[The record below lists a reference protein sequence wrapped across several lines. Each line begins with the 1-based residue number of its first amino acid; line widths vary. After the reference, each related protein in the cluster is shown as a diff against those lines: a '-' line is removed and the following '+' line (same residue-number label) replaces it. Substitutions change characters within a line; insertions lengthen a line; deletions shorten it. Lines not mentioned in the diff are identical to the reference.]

1 MAGFDPALGSTSPAV
16 LLDNVTRLDE
26 LVNGPPADVPDR
38 AGDPL
43 YSWRQIMA
51 MVAAAIVEA
60 QNSITAIGLPFTTLP
75 EAQTAADEGKI
86 PEGAVTWVRNIE
98 DIELADEYKNIAGT
112 LTATGRKLPSQQSI
126 DKYFQ
131 VLPDG
136 TFALMADNGMILA
149 IDKNAVTR
157 AVSLAVQDLISVG
170 GASFQIYQNA
180 NGLFVVGDNG
190 IPLALGPD
198 GILRMVA
205 ANIGGVGF
213 ETDTMGVPVLFRAP
227 NGIAGAVDLDGNWR
241 FPGVVTDTL
250 IVGGK
255 KITGDGGGSMGTEFT
270 RSDRYVD
277 ADGNIMPVIT
287 DTLKMS
293 AWGSS
298 SLLRYGADAAF
309 SAMASSLGVTNW
321 NNQGQ
326 GGETS
331 FQIAARFGSV
341 PFSLIFPDNTIP
353 ASGAVG
359 VTCTQLPSNFRNSYL
374 KAYSGTVGGVSGTLS
389 WSSSLSSLLFTR
401 ATSGSPVVLTGAT
414 DFIPTLPESYRDG
427 VVLLW
432 MYKNDITNPEF
443 SAEVTFSN
451 VVKTFAHLS
460 TLAKRCLVI
469 GIFNDS
475 SYSNTDYLN
484 RVATLNSMMRAKF
497 GYLYC
502 DTQDY
507 LCSAQVWVDTG
518 ITPTEQDLAM
528 QAAGYKATSLSG
540 DTLHLN
546 TAASKAITDHVIK
559 PKLISLGWYK

>member
-1 MAGFDPALGSTSPAV
+1 MALNPPLGNTSPEV
-16 LLDNVTRLDE
+16 LLDNAKRLDE
-26 LVNGPPADVPDR
+26 LVNGPAATVPDR
-38 AGDPL
+38 ADVPL
-43 YSWRQIMA
+43 DSWRQIMA
-51 MVAAAIVEA
+51 MVAAAIIEA
-60 QNSITAIGLPFTTLP
+60 QNSITAIGLPFSTLDD
-75 EAQTAADEGKI
+75 AQAAVSDGKI
-86 PEGAVTWVRNIE
+86 PEGAVTWVR
-98 DIELADEYKNIAGT
+98 DIDDTELADEYKNISGT
-112 LTATGRKLPSQQSI
+112 LTATGRKMPSQQSI

-149 IDKNAVTR
+149 IDKNAVVR
-157 AVSLAVQDLISVG
+157 AISLAVQDLISVG

-255 KITGDGGGSMGTEFT
+255 KITGDGGSMGTEFT

-341 PFSLIFPDNTIP
+341 PFSLVFPGNTIP
-353 ASGAVG
+353 ASGAVN
-359 VTCTQLPSNFRNSYL
+359 VTCNQLPSNFRNSFL
-374 KAYSGTVGGVSGTLS
+374 KPYSGTVGGVAGTLDWAS
-389 WSSSLSSLLFTR
+389 TTLRFTR
-401 ATSGSPVVLTGAT
+401 AAEGAPVAVSGAV
-414 DFIPTLPESYRDG
+414 DFIPTLPDEYRDG

>member
-1 MAGFDPALGSTSPAV
+1 MSDM
-16 LLDNVTRLDE
+16 
-26 LVNGPPADVPDR
+26 
-38 AGDPL
+38 DPL
-43 YSWRQIMA
+43 YESMKDSA
-51 MVAAAIVEA
+51 EDMSKAAVEMKGMMTGDI
-60 QNSITAIGLPFTTLP
+60 N
-75 EAQTAADEGKI
+75 AD
-86 PEGAVTWVRNIE
+86 VNIE
-98 DIELADEYKNIAGT
+98 GYGPKPSFSKQIKDLLAGRSEGIFRLYSTRDKAQGDIANTPVGSVTYVRSQDGIALADEYINIDGT
-112 LTATGRKLPSQQSI
+112 LTATGRKMPSQQAI
-126 DKYFQ
+126 DQYFQ

-136 TFALMADNGMILA
+136 TFALVADNGVVMA
-149 IDKNAVTR
+149 IDKDSIMR
-157 AVSLAVQDLISVG
+157 AVSLAVQDLIGIG
-170 GASFQIYQNA
+170 GSSIQLYPNVAGFYIR
-180 NGLFVVGDNG
+180 GDNG
-190 IPLALGPD
+190 MPLALGPD
-198 GILRMVA
+198 GVLRLVSA
-205 ANIGGVGF
+205 IIGGTGF
-213 ETDTMGVPVLFRAP
+213 ESESLGIPVLFRGT
-227 NGIAGAVDLDGNWR
+227 NGVVGAVDTDGNLR
-241 FPGVVTDTL
+241 FPGVITDKLT
-250 IVGGK
+250 VGGEEVS
-255 KITGDGGGSMGTEFT
+255 GGGGGMGFA
-270 RSDRYVD
+270 SGDRYLD
-277 ADGNIMPVIT
+277 SDGNLAPVLP
-287 DTLKMS
+287 DALKMS

-298 SLLRYGADAAF
+298 SLLRYGANSAF

-331 FQIAARFGSV
+331 FQVAARFGSV

-359 VTCTQLPSNFRNSYL
+359 VTCTQLPSNFRNAYL

-401 ATSGSPVVLTGAT
+401 ASSGSPVVLTGAT

-432 MYKNDITNPEF
+432 MYKNDITYGSGNPEV
-443 SAEVTFSN
+443 SAEVTYNN
-451 VVKTFAHLS
+451 VVKTFTHLS

-475 SYSNTDYLN
+475 SYANTDYLN
-484 RVATLNSMMRAKF
+484 RVATLNSMMRNKF
-497 GYLYC
+497 GDLYC

-546 TAASKAITDHVIK
+546 AAASKAITDHVIK

>member
-1 MAGFDPALGSTSPAV
+1 MALNPPLGNTSPEV
-16 LLDNVTRLDE
+16 LLDNAKRLDE
-26 LVNGPPADVPDR
+26 LVNGPAATVPDR
-38 AGDPL
+38 ADVPL
-43 YSWRQIMA
+43 DSWRQIMA
-51 MVAAAIVEA
+51 MVAAAIIEA
-60 QNSITAIGLPFTTLP
+60 QNSITAIGLPFSTLDD
-75 EAQTAADEGKI
+75 AQAAVSDGKI
-86 PEGAVTWVRNIE
+86 PEGAVTWVR
-98 DIELADEYKNIAGT
+98 DIDDTELADEYKNISGT
-112 LTATGRKLPSQQSI
+112 LTATGRKMPSQQSI

-149 IDKNAVTR
+149 IDKNAVVR
-157 AVSLAVQDLISVG
+157 AISLAVQDLISVG

-255 KITGDGGGSMGTEFT
+255 KITGDGGSMGTEFT

-341 PFSLIFPDNTIP
+341 PFSLVFPGNTIP
-353 ASGAVG
+353 ASGAVN
-359 VTCTQLPSNFRNSYL
+359 VTCNQLPSNFRNSFL
-374 KAYSGTVGGVSGTLS
+374 KPYSGTVGGVAGTLDWAS
-389 WSSSLSSLLFTR
+389 TTLRFTR
-401 ATSGSPVVLTGAT
+401 AAEGAPVAVSGAV
-414 DFIPTLPESYRDG
+414 DFIPTLPDEYRDG

-546 TAASKAITDHVIK
+546 AAASKAITDHVIK

>member
-1 MAGFDPALGSTSPAV
+1 MALNPPLGNTSPEV
-16 LLDNVTRLDE
+16 LLDNAKRLDE

-331 FQIAARFGSV
+331 FQVAARFGSV

-401 ATSGSPVVLTGAT
+401 A
-414 DFIPTLPESYRDG
+414 
-427 VVLLW
+427 
-432 MYKNDITNPEF
+432 
-443 SAEVTFSN
+443 
-451 VVKTFAHLS
+451 
-460 TLAKRCLVI
+460 
-469 GIFNDS
+469 
-475 SYSNTDYLN
+475 
-484 RVATLNSMMRAKF
+484 
-497 GYLYC
+497 
-502 DTQDY
+502 
-507 LCSAQVWVDTG
+507 
-518 ITPTEQDLAM
+518 
-528 QAAGYKATSLSG
+528 
-540 DTLHLN
+540 
-546 TAASKAITDHVIK
+546 
-559 PKLISLGWYK
+559 